1 MRDRRTGLRAA
12 LSRRVSPALALIL
25 LASVGLGSS
34 FVTWGLLIGPLAVG
48 GTSAFAA
55 GEPSAGVMRV
65 ALRPDLS
72 GPPEQPADGSLHG
85 PPRPPPVAAARAR
98 PREELEVASGKIPR
112 GGTLSGSLRAQGVS
126 PATIHRIVETARP
139 VFDFRRAAPGDGY
152 TLAQRPD
159 GALVEFTYRYSPFE
173 SVRVVRKDG
182 ELVAEREELE
192 VRRRRARIAGVIRSS
207 FYDAILELDAS
218 PQLAQHFVDIFAW
231 DVDFSRAVQPG
242 DEFAILYERRYRVD
256 GSREILEGPG
266 RILAARYTDA
276 QGPRE
281 VVYFETEDGHGGYY
295 RPDGSSVQR
304 QFLAAPLRYSRIS
317 SSYTH
322 SRWHPILK
330 VSRPHHGI
338 DYAAPRGTPVW
349 AVADGVVSFRGRNGG
364 FGRLVKIRHPNG
376 YESYYAHLSRYADGL
391 HPGLR
396 VEQKQ
401 IIGYVGASGLATGP
415 HVCFRVARNGRYVN
429 PRSVESP
436 AGPPVPEEQL
446 PEFATRRDELLREL
460 DGSPELE
467 TLEAL

>member
-34 FVTWGLLIGPLAVG
+34 FVTWALLIGPLAVG
-48 GTSAFAA
+48 GTPAFAA
-55 GEPSAGVMRV
+55 GEPSEGLMRV

-72 GPPEQPADGSLHG
+72 GAPGPSNGDLHGSQPAPAS
-85 PPRPPPVAAARAR
+85 VAAAQERE
-98 PREELEVASGKIPR
+98 REELEVASGEIPR
-112 GGTLSGSLRAQGVS
+112 GGTLSGSLREQGV
-126 PATIHRIVETARP
+126 PPEAIHRIVEASRP
-139 VFDFRRAAPGDGY
+139 VFDFRRAAPGDSY
-152 TLAQRPD
+152 TLSRRPG

-173 SVRVVRKDG
+173 SVRVVREDG
-182 ELVAEREELE
+182 ELVAHREELE
-192 VRRRRARIAGVIRSS
+192 LRRRRARIAGVIRSS

-218 PQLAQHFVDIFAW
+218 PRLAQHFVDIFAW

-276 QGPRE
+276 EGPRE
-281 VVYFETEDGHGGYY
+281 VVYFETEDGRGGYY

-322 SRWHPILK
+322 SRYHPILK
-330 VSRPHHGI
+330 ISRPHQGI
-338 DYAAPRGTPVW
+338 DYAAPSGTPVW

-391 HPGLR
+391 HTGMR

-415 HVCFRVARNGRYVN
+415 HVCFRVARNGHYVN

-446 PEFATRRDELLREL
+446 PEFAVRRDDLLRQL
-460 DGSPELE
+460 DGPSELE